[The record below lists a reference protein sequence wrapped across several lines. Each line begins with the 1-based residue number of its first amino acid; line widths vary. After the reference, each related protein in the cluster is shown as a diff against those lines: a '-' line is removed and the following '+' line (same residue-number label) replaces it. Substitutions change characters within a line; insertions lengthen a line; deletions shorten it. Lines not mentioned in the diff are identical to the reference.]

1 MMKEEFGAK
10 KPESMRMRF
19 HTQTAAASLTK
30 PQPIN
35 NIVRTTLQALS
46 GGAGRHPV
54 PAHKRPRRGLH
65 NTLGSTP

>member
-46 GGAGRHPV
+46 AVLGGTQSLHTNGPT
-54 PAHKRPRRGLH
+54 RPTRYPQ
-65 NTLGSTP
+65 STQ